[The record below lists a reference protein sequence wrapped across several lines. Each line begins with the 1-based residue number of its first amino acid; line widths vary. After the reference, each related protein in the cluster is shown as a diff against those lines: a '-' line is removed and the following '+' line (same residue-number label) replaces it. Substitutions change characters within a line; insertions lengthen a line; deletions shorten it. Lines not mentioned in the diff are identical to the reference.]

1 MKELWPKAVG
11 GSIALL
17 VGFMIAAATLS
28 SVSHDYAIW
37 ITLIGIGAGVT
48 VILSIVGA
56 IYTIANART
65 AERQQI
71 ALCIDDLR
79 RIGKISSEERTW
91 AQKARDL
98 SPYIEKSV
106 QITGTLEEVG
116 SWRGTCALVKIQTC
130 VPGLAVNI
138 KISDK
143 KNMYDYPL
151 STYDI
156 GQELTVT
163 GKIEDI
169 GPDGILLVNCEIG
182 SIST

>member
-1 MKELWPKAVG
+1 
-11 GSIALL
+11 
-17 VGFMIAAATLS
+17 MI
-28 SVSHDYAIW
+28 YA
-37 ITLIGIGAGVT
+37 
-48 VILSIVGA
+48 
-56 IYTIANART
+56 IANARA
-65 AERQQI
+65 AERQQVV
-71 ALCIDDLR
+71 LCEDDLR
-79 RIGKISSEERTW
+79 RIGKISSEGRTW

-98 SPYIEKSV
+98 SPYTGKLI
-106 QITGTLEEVG
+106 QIPGTLEEVG
-116 SWRGTCALVKIQTC
+116 SWRGTYALVKIQTC